1 VNPCDK
7 ECGSRRATNDRYL
20 PKEFNPW
27 LVAPQ
32 SLQPPKEFSLP
43 GFGWGREPTK
53 PVLTRRTLSGLLGP
67 DRTRLWRPTK
77 IHIQRRS
84 LTRPRSVADSGALN
98 APAQSARLFDTA
110 ATFARVFPAN
120 KCALLGRRAFV
131 GQSSSQ
137 TAATMQKR
145 GAGDVGPFESST
157 SRAGT

>member
-1 VNPCDK
+1 MRQ
-7 ECGSRRATNDRYL
+7 GM
-20 PKEFNPW
+20 W
-27 LVAPQ
+27 LPQ
-32 SLQPPKEFSLP
+32 SHERPLLAQGIQSLACRASIPATPKGILIT
-43 GFGWGREPTK
+43 GLWLGAGTHK

-110 ATFARVFPAN
+110 ATFARVFPVN

-145 GAGDVGPFESST
+145 GAGDGGFRELN
-157 SRAGT
+157 

>member
-1 VNPCDK
+1 MNPCDK

-67 DRTRLWRPTK
+67 DRTRLWWRPTK

-120 KCALLGRRAFV
+120 KCALLGRLKAPRKP
-131 GQSSSQ
+131 
-137 TAATMQKR
+137 AATMQKR
-145 GAGDVGPFESST
+145 GAGDGGFRELN
-157 SRAGT
+157 